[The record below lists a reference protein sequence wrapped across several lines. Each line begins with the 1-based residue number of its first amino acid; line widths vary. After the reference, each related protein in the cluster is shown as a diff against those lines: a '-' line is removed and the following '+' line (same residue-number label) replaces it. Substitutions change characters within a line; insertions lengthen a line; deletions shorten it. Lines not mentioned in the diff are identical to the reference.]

1 MRAVGV
7 VENSAAA
14 VAAGFA
20 AGAHAVEVDV
30 RLTADGVPVCVHD
43 ADLRRLAGMPV
54 EVAGATRRELDEALL
69 SACGA
74 RIDRLVDVVGAV
86 PGGGGLIVE
95 IKHDGD
101 ERPEHLVSTVVTT
114 LAAAHPVDD
123 LVVSS
128 FSAAVLSEVRR
139 QFPGIRR
146 ALVTPADSTALAGL
160 NEVLAWEHHELHPH
174 ARSVM
179 AQPRVVD
186 LARSTGRVL
195 RCWDVN
201 RLVDARLLDVAGVSG
216 VIVDD
221 PGAMSDGLVR
231 VPAPAVIGSAR

>member
-1 MRAVGV
+1 MTPAASGSSSPRAGAVAGRRALPHSRDPGGGGLQIIGHRGHMRAVGV

-30 RLTADGVPVCVHD
+30 RLTADSVPVCVHD

-123 LVVSS
+123 LV
-128 FSAAVLSEVRR
+128 
-139 QFPGIRR
+139 
-146 ALVTPADSTALAGL
+146 
-160 NEVLAWEHHELHPH
+160 
-174 ARSVM
+174 
-179 AQPRVVD
+179 
-186 LARSTGRVL
+186 
-195 RCWDVN
+195 
-201 RLVDARLLDVAGVSG
+201 
-216 VIVDD
+216 
-221 PGAMSDGLVR
+221 
-231 VPAPAVIGSAR
+231 